1 MWVDLLWFSL
11 LITWEDVCHLFF
23 LFLWIGRKWFLWFF
37 LCKKLVVQQVRS
49 LYQTKQPKLKAYRNK
64 VLDLIDN
71 FFLAFKIHLIPK
83 SENKQEYS
91 LAISASNF
99 IPPLPLKL
107 KYDIELRCRP
117 NIPNR
122 KIVSK
127 MGNPST
133 SSTSLWPYQ
142 LWKRVWCFSLMTSY

>member
-1 MWVDLLWFSL
+1 MYV
-11 LITWEDVCHLFF
+11 IFF
-23 LFLWIGRKWFLWFF
+23 LFWWIGRKRFLRFF

-71 FFLAFKIHLIPK
+71 FFLAFNIHLIPK
-83 SENKQEYS
+83 RENKHADS

-99 IPPLPLKL
+99 KPPLPLKL
-107 KYDIELRCRP
+107 KYDVELRCRP
-117 NIPNR
+117 NIPDR

-133 SSTSLWPYQ
+133 SFTSLWPYQ
-142 LWKRVWCFSLMTSY
+142 LWKPVWWFSLMTSYQFLGYK